1 MREKSHKVIIRFNQ
15 QQLQVLD
22 IVSKEGIFG
31 KTYPEIIV
39 NLFRE
44 YIRQTFGK
52 GGA

>member
-1 MREKSHKVIIRFNQ
+1 MTDKAHKLVVKFNQ

-22 IVSKEGIFG
+22 GVKKEGKFG
-31 KTYPEIIV
+31 DTYGELIV